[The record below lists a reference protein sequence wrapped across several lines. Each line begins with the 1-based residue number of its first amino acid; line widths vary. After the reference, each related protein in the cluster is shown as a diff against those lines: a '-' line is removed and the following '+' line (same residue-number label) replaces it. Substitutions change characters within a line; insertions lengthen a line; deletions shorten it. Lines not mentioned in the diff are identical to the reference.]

1 VAVVENASR
10 QDKRLFHGTLKDL
23 PDLENRKELSG
34 PVMVIIGDAVA
45 GAAIDKAEALAL
57 KPVSVA
63 A

>member
-1 VAVVENASR
+1 
-10 QDKRLFHGTLKDL
+10 L
-23 PDLENRKELSG
+23 PDLESRKELSG

>member
-1 VAVVENASR
+1 
-10 QDKRLFHGTLKDL
+10 
-23 PDLENRKELSG
+23 
-34 PVMVIIGDAVA
+34 VIIGDAVA